1 MHELILPALC
11 VAAVNFLLHVTYAT
25 KCRVRACVC
34 VCGCMWV
41 CVRVCVVYRSN
52 DYLRFTRCSN
62 ESCAAKYAIN
72 SRIVY
77 VQPAWAEAQ

>member
-11 VAAVNFLLHVTYAT
+11 VAAVKLLLHVTYAT
-25 KCRVRACVC
+25 KCRVCECVCACVC
-34 VCGCMWV
+34 E
-41 CVRVCVVYRSN
+41 CVVYRSN

-62 ESCAAKYAIN
+62 ASCAAKYAIN

-77 VQPAWAEAQ
+77 VQPAWAEA